1 MATKIQWTDQTW
13 NPSTGCDKVSAGCKH
28 CYAEV
33 VTRRWPKT
41 FPDGFDFKL
50 HPERFRDP
58 YTWRKPRRV
67 FVNSMS
73 DLFHEQMS
81 LDILQELFAVMADCP
96 QHTFQILTKRHERL
110 AELAQQLHWSS
121 NIWIGV
127 SIENQNYAARA
138 DFLRQVPA
146 AVRFISAEPL
156 IGPLELDLHNIHWVI
171 VGGESQLGCRAMDIQ
186 WARAIRDQCR
196 EVGVAYF
203 LKQLGGHPNERG
215 QLTDFPIDLQ
225 IREWPVRIAQREL
238 F

>member
-81 LDILQELFAVMADCP
+81 LDILQELF
-96 QHTFQILTKRHERL
+96 
-110 AELAQQLHWSS
+110 
-121 NIWIGV
+121 V